1 MRFGSAFATLSIKAA
16 IAAALIGLLP
26 PAAVQ
31 AADEPAVIAA
41 VAVDPYADLKKQAKW
56 VGAQIDQP
64 TLDGF
69 LESFIMMATQF
80 KGLAGLDVNRPA
92 GVVVTAEGP
101 AGVPVPRGFVPV
113 KDLGKLLAALQ
124 PIIGPA
130 QEQDGVRVISPPG
143 MPAIQIVEKDG
154 WAIFSQ
160 QGSPDA
166 PAGLEQALDPIVKAF
181 SLGVQVF
188 PARMPAGLRKQ
199 LQDLL
204 NQAAAMQA
212 QQGQPVDAEVL
223 AAGLKEL
230 ENVESILLGATVDI
244 EKERVYL
251 ENRFA
256 MLPDSAAGTLYGDM
270 AKATPTVPATATAD
284 GKAAAVSGHAA
295 MAIPTALRE
304 VAKAAIVQAL
314 PVSNRGTTSD
324 GRPFEITVPEPANT
338 IFKLLREVA
347 PAMVDAGG
355 LDAAVTI
362 DTAAAEMA
370 EGQAMP
376 RVTAGMRVKDGKA
389 LEANLK
395 AALGGKDAL
404 PAGVTAKF
412 DAGKAGAANLHLVE
426 IDLAAVAEEDAVPAP
441 QRGGL
446 GPGPVP
452 RGRAVRALGAKLPIV
467 LGVTPTHAFVAAGG
481 DAEKRIGTA
490 AGGGKADPDAKPLA
504 GLDVSLAPLVAY
516 AVGMQRLLEPD
527 DEGIAEAADRAE
539 EAAALPTSLVQLLV
553 RPIERG
559 VATRISADSG
569 AIKILR
575 LLYEARSAAPQPA
588 GFGPGPVPRGRAI
601 PLPGL
606 AP

>member
-1 MRFGSAFATLSIKAA
+1 
-16 IAAALIGLLP
+16 
-26 PAAVQ
+26 
-31 AADEPAVIAA
+31 
-41 VAVDPYADLKKQAKW
+41 
-56 VGAQIDQP
+56 
-64 TLDGF
+64 
-69 LESFIMMATQF
+69 MMATQF
-80 KGLAGLDVNRPA
+80 KGLAGLDVDRPA
-92 GVVVTAEGP
+92 GVIVTAEGP

-124 PIIGPA
+124 GVLGPA
-130 QEQDGVRVISPPG
+130 EEQDGVRVVSPPG
-143 MPAIQIVEKDG
+143 MPPLEIVEKGG
-154 WAIFSQ
+154 WAIVAP
-160 QGSPDA
+160 QGSPA
-166 PAGLEQALDPIVKAF
+166 AAAGLEKALDPIVKSF
-181 SLGVQVF
+181 TLGVQVF
-188 PARMPAGLRKQ
+188 PARMPEGMRQQ
-199 LQDLL
+199 LAAVLQQL
-204 NQAAAMQA
+204 AAMQA
-212 QQGQPVDAEVL
+212 QQGQPVDAEAL
-223 AAGLKEL
+223 AAGLQEL

-284 GKAAAVSGHAA
+284 GKPAAVSGHAA

-324 GRPFEITVPEPANT
+324 GRAFEITVPEPANT

-355 LDAAVTI
+355 LDAALTI

-389 LEANLK
+389 LEADLK

-426 IDLAAVAEEDAVPAP
+426 IDLAALAEEDAVPAP

-504 GLDVSLAPLVAY
+504 GLDVSLAPLLAY
-516 AVGMQRLLEPD
+516 AAETQQFLMPNDPDGVANSELAEVAATLPSTLLQ
-527 DEGIAEAADRAE
+527 
-539 EAAALPTSLVQLLV
+539 VLV

-575 LLYEARSAAPQPA
+575 LLVEARSAAPQPA
-588 GFGPGPVPRGRAI
+588 GLGPGPVPRGRAI
-601 PLPGL
+601 PLPDL